1 MTSATGN
8 AAFAPVIGIVGG
20 GQLARML
27 ALAGLPLGM
36 RFVFL
41 DPAPDACAAV
51 LGTHICSPFDD
62 HETLEQLADM
72 ADVVTYEFESIPADA
87 ISFLAGL
94 VPVYPSPDALC
105 LSRDRL
111 QEKNLLTQ
119 LGIPVA
125 PFMQVST
132 REELEQAAS
141 ALGLPAILKTRTQG
155 YDGKGQAVLR
165 QPGDLDDA
173 WQRLGGVPLVLEKF
187 VAFNR
192 EVSIIAVRNLNG
204 EIAFYPLS
212 DNEHR
217 DGILHFSRN
226 LDDDALQPIAEEYA
240 RRLLEHFGYIGVM
253 ALELF
258 DTDQGLLANEM
269 APRVHNSGHWTIEG
283 SLTSQF
289 ENHLRAITGLPLGST
304 RSTGKAAMVNFIGD
318 LPPATQVLALPGA
331 TLHAYGKSS
340 RPGRKVGHATL
351 HSGNSSELQQ
361 LLQQLLAIRDGS
373 AVSNGTTDS
382 SQPR

>member
-1 MTSATGN
+1 MTTN
-8 AAFAPVIGIVGG
+8 AAHTADSPVIGIVGG

-41 DPAPDACAAV
+41 DPAPDACAAA
-51 LGTHICSPFDD
+51 LGTHICRPFDD
-62 HETLEQLADM
+62 REALAQLADM

-87 ISFLAGL
+87 MDFLAGH
-94 VPVYPSPDALC
+94 VPVYPSAEALC

-111 QEKNLLTQ
+111 HEKNLLTR

-125 PFMQVST
+125 PFMPVST
-132 REELEQAAS
+132 REELEQAVS

-155 YDGKGQAVLR
+155 YDGKGQAVLKT
-165 QPGDLDDA
+165 PADVDMA

-187 VAFNR
+187 VAFRR
-192 EVSIIAVRNLNG
+192 EVSIIAVRSLNG
-204 EIAFYPLS
+204 ELAFYPLTE
-212 DNEHR
+212 NVHC
-217 DGILHFSRN
+217 DGILHHSRN
-226 LDDDALQPIAEEYA
+226 LDNDALQPVAEAYA
-240 RRLLEHFGYIGVM
+240 RQLLEHFGYVGTM

-258 DTDQGLLANEM
+258 DTGNGLLANEM

-283 SLTSQF
+283 AITSQF
-289 ENHLRAITGLPLGST
+289 ENHLRAISGLPLGST
-304 RSTGKAAMVNFIGD
+304 QPTGQSVMVNFIGT
-318 LPPATQVLALPGA
+318 LPPASSVLAIPGA

-361 LLQQLLAIRDGS
+361 LLHQLLAIRDDS
-373 AVSNGTTDS
+373 TPANGTTGFS
-382 SQPR
+382 LPR